1 MENIV
6 LYGTSACHLCE
17 VAEKLLVTVLSG
29 KDYTKSDIA
38 FSQELF
44 ERYGEFVPVVKRDD
58 GKELSWPFDSQSLRL
73 FLFSAED

>member
-1 MENIV
+1 MGNIV

-17 VAEKLLVTVLSG
+17 VAEKLLVSVLSG

-44 ERYGEFVPVVKRDD
+44 ERYGEFIPVVKRND
-58 GKELSWPFDSQSLRL
+58 GRELAWPFDSQSLRL
-73 FLFSAED
+73 FLLNAED